1 MEISE
6 SIYDWRNTTVFPN
19 EYMVSNDGRVFSKRS
34 KKILKPNMDKNGY
47 PYYVLCVNG
56 ERKTIKAHRL
66 VAMAFIP
73 NTENKPAVDHINGNK
88 EDNHVSN
95 LRWATNAENTN
106 NPVTRPR
113 HVASAMKKMEKMQE
127 MAKLRRYGRKKVLIK
142 YPKEEW
148 KEYESLKMAAIATKT
163 NYSKLSE
170 IINGKRKQKKEFY
183 AKWA

>member
-1 MEISE
+1 
-6 SIYDWRNTTVFPN
+6 
-19 EYMVSNDGRVFSKRS
+19 
-34 KKILKPNMDKNGY
+34 
-47 PYYVLCVNG
+47 
-56 ERKTIKAHRL
+56 
-66 VAMAFIP
+66 MAFIP